1 MNVENLMK
9 KLLARWCFLLLSLAS
24 ASGAVAD
31 SPQDVIKETS
41 QRMIAALNKD
51 RPALQQD
58 ASKIY
63 DLVDQILLPHF
74 DFELISRWALGK
86 YWRSASPEQRTRF
99 TDQFRTLLV
108 RTYASA
114 LLEYSNEEIRF
125 PATSPPAANTNDVT
139 VPTQVQPRS
148 GAPIPIN
155 YSMHF
160 MNGTWKVYDVT
171 VDGIS
176 LVTNYRD
183 TFVSQIRDGGM
194 DAVIQGLE
202 QRNQQVT
209 R

>member
-1 MNVENLMK
+1 VNVENLMK
-9 KLLARWCFLLLSLAS
+9 RLLARWCFLLLGLAS
-24 ASGAVAD
+24 VWGAVAD

-125 PATSPPAANTNDVT
+125 PATSAPAANTNDVT

-160 MNGTWKVYDVT
+160 MNGAWKVYDVT

-202 QRNQQVT
+202 QRNQQGT

>member
-1 MNVENLMK
+1 MK
-9 KLLARWCFLLLSLAS
+9 RLLARWCFLLLGLAS
-24 ASGAVAD
+24 VWGAVAD

-125 PATSPPAANTNDVT
+125 PATSAPAANTNDVT

-160 MNGTWKVYDVT
+160 MNGAWKVYDVT

-202 QRNQQVT
+202 QRNQQGT

>member
-1 MNVENLMK
+1 MK
-9 KLLARWCFLLLSLAS
+9 RLLARWCFLLLGLAS
-24 ASGAVAD
+24 VWGAVAD

-108 RTYASA
+108 RAYASA

-125 PATSPPAANTNDVT
+125 PATSAPAANTNDVT

-160 MNGTWKVYDVT
+160 MNGAWKVYDVT

-202 QRNQQVT
+202 QRNQQGT

>member
-1 MNVENLMK
+1 MK
-9 KLLARWCFLLLSLAS
+9 RLLARWCFLLLGLAS
-24 ASGAVAD
+24 AWGAVAD

-58 ASKIY
+58 SSKIY

-114 LLEYSNEEIRF
+114 LLEYSNEEISF
-125 PATSPPAANTNDVT
+125 PATSAPAANANDVT
-139 VPTQVQPRS
+139 VPTKVQPRS

-155 YSMHF
+155 YSLHF
-160 MNGTWKVYDVT
+160 MNGAWKVYDVT

-202 QRNQQVT
+202 QRNRQST